1 MVEAREVP
9 LVDRAQIQLEQIVNR
24 RLPKLDVI
32 VSAYGRTASGQIH
45 QLPFYDKYARNRRP
59 DLLILMF
66 TDNDFADN
74 SSFLRN
80 LNTPWDPDH
89 PPHYYARRSENGK
102 IELFPPD
109 PNFATHKMS
118 KRNLPKFEFAYR
130 SFLGSKLYSKIRP
143 ILSGDGKR
151 IEKAMILK
159 TRPHYAL
166 IENQW
171 MEALEFTVFGLN
183 QFKKRTDRDG
193 VSLVI
198 LATDLMSWP
207 PKPTREGREGRLP
220 IDLLRNLADAAD
232 IPVVTMYDFVVARG
246 GRVEDLHFRHD
257 SHWNQT
263 GHQWAA
269 EAVAEYLRRN
279 QAICDAESTVDME
292 R

>member
-24 RLPKLDVI
+24 HLPKLDVI

-89 PPHYYARRSENGK
+89 LPHYYARRSENGK
-102 IELFPPD
+102 IKLFPPD
-109 PNFATHKMS
+109 PNFAIHKMKLGNS
-118 KRNLPKFEFAYR
+118 PKFELAYR
-130 SFLGSKLYSKIRP
+130 SFLGAKLYSKIRP
-143 ILSGDGKR
+143 ILSGDGQR
-151 IEKAMILK
+151 IEKTMILK
-159 TRPHYAL
+159 KRPHYAL
-166 IENQW
+166 IADQW
-171 MEALEFTVFGLN
+171 TEALEFTAFGLN
-183 QFKKRTDRDG
+183 QFKKRADRDG

-207 PKPTREGREGRLP
+207 PRFTREGRKKKLP

-232 IPVVTMYDFVVARG
+232 IPVVAMYDFVVARG

-257 SHWNQT
+257 SHWNQA
-263 GHQWAA
+263 GHLWAA

>member
-1 MVEAREVP
+1 
-9 LVDRAQIQLEQIVNR
+9 
-24 RLPKLDVI
+24 
-32 VSAYGRTASGQIH
+32 
-45 QLPFYDKYARNRRP
+45 
-59 DLLILMF
+59 
-66 TDNDFADN
+66 
-74 SSFLRN
+74 
-80 LNTPWDPDH
+80 
-89 PPHYYARRSENGK
+89 
-102 IELFPPD
+102 
-109 PNFATHKMS
+109 MS
-118 KRNLPKFEFAYR
+118 PRNLPKSEFVYN

-143 ILSGDGKR
+143 ILSDGKR
-151 IEKAMILK
+151 KEKTMILK

-166 IENQW
+166 IADQW
-171 MEALEFTVFGLN
+171 TEALEFTAFGLN
-183 QFKKRTDRDG
+183 QFKKRADRDG

-207 PKPTREGREGRLP
+207 PRFTREGRKKKLP
-220 IDLLRNLADAAD
+220 IGLLRNLADKAD